1 MRTSLITVFTP
12 AYNRSRLLNRLYNS
26 LVNQTDQRFVWLI
39 VDDGSVDDTAEM
51 VSSWKNEGKIIIE
64 YIYQKNQG
72 KHVAHNTGVN
82 NTDTEF
88 FYTVDSDDELTCG
101 AIASICEAI
110 TDIMARPDIA
120 GLIAKKG
127 YHNGDAMCTKFPEAI
142 TEVSIRD
149 IYKIYNLKGELALV
163 FKTEIM
169 KEFLF
174 PVFGS
179 EKFVTEA
186 VILNL
191 ISVKYKMKLLNNVIC
206 LCEYLQDGCT
216 NSLRQIHQKN
226 PVGYHYYLV
235 QEIEIARTAH
245 ELKCAYANYIT
256 GCWKIGYKVK
266 LSKKN
271 IIKNLPLALVHY
283 IKLILKDLMKKTKYS
298 RYILK
303 QVFRVQYL

>member
-1 MRTSLITVFTP
+1 MYFPLITVFTP
-12 AYNRSRLLNRLYNS
+12 TFNRSRLLKRLYKS
-26 LVNQTDQRFVWLI
+26 LINQSDQRFVWLI
-39 VDDGSVDDTAEM
+39 VDDGSADDTAEL
-51 VSSWKNEGKIIIE
+51 VSSWKNEDRIIIK
-64 YIYQKNQG
+64 YIYQRNQG

-88 FYTVDSDDELTCG
+88 FYTVDSDDELPND
-101 AIASICEAI
+101 AIASICGGI
-110 TDIMARPDIA
+110 TDIMTRPDIA

-127 YHNGDAMCTKFPEAI
+127 YQNGTAMCTKFPEAV

-163 FKTEIM
+163 FKTEVM

-191 ISVKYKMKLLNNVIC
+191 ISIKYKMKLLDNVIC

-216 NSLRQIHQKN
+216 NSLTQIHKKS
-226 PVGYHYYLV
+226 PIGYHYYLI
-235 QEIEIARTAH
+235 QEIETARTGQ
-245 ELKCAYANYIT
+245 ELKRAYANYIA
-256 GCWKIGYKVK
+256 GCWKIGYKVRIN
-266 LSKKN
+266 KKN
-271 IIKNLPLALVHY
+271 IIINLPQALVNY
-283 IKLILKDLMKKTKYS
+283 IKLILKERIGRTKYS
-298 RYILK
+298 RYVLK
-303 QVFRVQYL
+303 HVFKVHYL